1 MFSLYGYNQNL
12 DHDKFCIV
20 IEQSKTFYLLG
31 QNKFLAKMKIAV
43 CGMGVAGSYLM
54 ARLKEN
60 HDVVGFERMNEKD
73 HDSICAWGSS
83 KSKMQELCKK
93 ADIDFEKYIIH
104 DGKNL
109 YIEINDEHKFDIKLK
124 GLCTYDKIGIIRDMT
139 KGCKVHYGI
148 TPKLSDLE
156 RDFDLI
162 VDATGFYRMYLP
174 KPSNDF
180 YLPTYQYK
188 IEYENKVPMDDFYVK
203 PFRGITG
210 YFWYFPLSKNLAHIG
225 AGDYRKNHVKET
237 DEFLKKYGGK
247 ITKTV
252 GRPIRLATPDRC
264 EPFYHGKVVGVG
276 ESIGTVYPLLGEGI
290 IPSMICAD
298 IFIKNMGNNEKYR
311 KEVLTYFAIYSKV
324 LKFVLSKMKGEF
336 SFIKQF
342 ADLLSIF
349 RYMKK
354 NEDRFGMEIHIR
366 DLVKVAKA

>member
-1 MFSLYGYNQNL
+1 
-12 DHDKFCIV
+12 
-20 IEQSKTFYLLG
+20 
-31 QNKFLAKMKIAV
+31 MKIAV

-60 HDVVGFERMNEKD
+60 HEVVGFERMTEEN

-109 YIEINDEHKFDIKLK
+109 HIEINDEHKFDIKLK
-124 GLCTYDKIGIIRDMT
+124 GLCTYDKIRIIRDMI
-139 KGCKVHYGI
+139 KGCKVHYGV

-174 KPSNDF
+174 KPADDF

-188 IEYENKVPMDDFYVK
+188 IEYENKVPLDDFYVK

-247 ITKTV
+247 I
-252 GRPIRLATPDRC
+252 
-264 EPFYHGKVVGVG
+264 
-276 ESIGTVYPLLGEGI
+276 I
-290 IPSMICAD
+290 I
-298 IFIKNMGNNEKYR
+298 
-311 KEVLTYFAIYSKV
+311 
-324 LKFVLSKMKGEF
+324 
-336 SFIKQF
+336 
-342 ADLLSIF
+342 
-349 RYMKK
+349 
-354 NEDRFGMEIHIR
+354 
-366 DLVKVAKA
+366 

>member
-1 MFSLYGYNQNL
+1 
-12 DHDKFCIV
+12 
-20 IEQSKTFYLLG
+20 
-31 QNKFLAKMKIAV
+31 MKIAV
-43 CGMGVAGSYLM
+43 VGMGVAGSYLLS
-54 ARLKEN
+54 RLK
-60 HDVVGFERMNEKD
+60 HDHEVVGFERMNEKD

-93 ADIDFEKYIIH
+93 ADIDFEKYVIH

-109 YIEINDEHKFDIKLK
+109 HIEVDSGSKFDIKLK

-139 KGCKVHYGI
+139 KGCEVHYGI
-148 TPKLSDLE
+148 TPKLGDLE

-162 VDATGFYRMYLP
+162 IDATGFYRMYLP
-174 KPSNDF
+174 RPADDF

-188 IEYENKVPMDDFYVK
+188 IEYENEVPLDDFYVK

-225 AGDYRKNHVKET
+225 AGDYKKNHVKET
-237 DEFLKKYGGK
+237 DEFLKRHGGK

-298 IFIKNMGNNEKYR
+298 IFIKNIGNNEKYR
-311 KEVLTYFAIYSKV
+311 SEVLTYFAIYSKV

-342 ADLLSIF
+342 ADLISIF